1 VKKFCRIQIFLL
13 SLLQFSQV
21 NAEQVYTGVDCTWVP
36 HTRLELAICSEPVL
50 RALDT
55 ELTAAFKEALEH
67 EVLDS
72 QTIAEQRNQV
82 ARHCRREADDVF
94 SVCLHDAELKS
105 FEWVASKLGQL
116 PGYVSATI
124 DKRWR
129 YDSSLTTRAADLK
142 RQLVVA
148 ESRLQSTHSP
158 ELTVLTILSLLSVYE
173 ELQPHRGN
181 TTASVDQLEVKLASG
196 CNHSVYGKKWRK
208 LLHANNRSC
217 GNTQSLLTATNL

>member
-21 NAEQVYTGVDCTWVP
+21 NAEQVYTGVDCTGVP

-82 ARHCRREADDVF
+82 ARHCR
-94 SVCLHDAELKS
+94 
-105 FEWVASKLGQL
+105 
-116 PGYVSATI
+116 
-124 DKRWR
+124 
-129 YDSSLTTRAADLK
+129 
-142 RQLVVA
+142 
-148 ESRLQSTHSP
+148 
-158 ELTVLTILSLLSVYE
+158 
-173 ELQPHRGN
+173 
-181 TTASVDQLEVKLASG
+181 
-196 CNHSVYGKKWRK
+196 
-208 LLHANNRSC
+208 
-217 GNTQSLLTATNL
+217 